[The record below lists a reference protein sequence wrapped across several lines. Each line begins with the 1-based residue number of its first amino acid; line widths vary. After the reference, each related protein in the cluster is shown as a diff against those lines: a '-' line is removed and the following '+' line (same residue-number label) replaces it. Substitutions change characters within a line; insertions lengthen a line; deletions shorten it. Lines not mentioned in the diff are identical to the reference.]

1 MKGIVFSINKHSR
14 PHRFVEKPR
23 HIHSFSLKR
32 FFSFYGIHFFFM
44 LDFILGIVLGSLSL
58 DSASSQT
65 LDTLDFL
72 FVTNL
77 DNRLDLSAFE
87 VFSASFASDFVF
99 VFVVFLLCFSAWGV
113 FALPMVCAFKGFGV
127 GISSTYMFT
136 QFGVT
141 GIGFYILVILP
152 GTVMFLFAFITA
164 LKEAFLG
171 SYSLLKV
178 YFPSSR
184 DGLMHR
190 YVKTYLY
197 RNFVILLFV
206 ILSAIIDMIFW
217 VIFANMFNF

>member
-1 MKGIVFSINKHSR
+1 MKGIVFSFNEHSR

-23 HIHSFSLKR
+23 RIHSFSIKR
-32 FFSFYGIHFFFM
+32 FFSFYGIQFFFM

-58 DSASSQT
+58 KSASSDT
-65 LDTLDFL
+65 LNALDFL

-77 DNRLDLSAFE
+77 ENRLSLTAFE
-87 VFSASFASDFVF
+87 VFYASFASDFVF
-99 VFVVFLLCFSAWGV
+99 VFAVFLLNFACWGV
-113 FALPMVCAFKGFGV
+113 FVLPLICAFKGFGV
-127 GISSTYMFT
+127 GISSAYMFT
-136 QFGVT
+136 KFGVT

-152 GTVMFLFAFITA
+152 GTVMFLLCFITA
-164 LKEAFLG
+164 LKEAFIG
-171 SYSLLKV
+171 SFNLLKA

-184 DGLMHR
+184 DGLLHR

-206 ILSAIIDMIFW
+206 VLAAIIDMIFW